1 MTGPATSPSS
11 KGPRLIRAV
20 HRLARL
26 LVGRNPL
33 RRRYDRI
40 EGAVLLTLSA
50 AFLAAMAAAS
60 LIGTH
65 SYQSHRAAD
74 ARLRPATA
82 ILIRGGPDSRLTPPW
97 EATARWPAPGGR
109 ERSGL
114 LTAVDVP
121 AFTSTAV
128 GTRVPVWLNRDD
140 EPVAPPAGQFVIITG
155 ALFTAIVTA
164 AGAAL
169 GLLIC
174 YLLCRVALD
183 KRRLAA
189 WETAWASTGPHWTRR
204 DHGGSGGL
212 RQ

>member
-1 MTGPATSPSS
+1 MPAPATSPALRM
-11 KGPRLIRAV
+11 GRRLTSAV

-26 LVGRNPL
+26 LAGRNPL

-40 EGAVLLTLSA
+40 EGAVLLALSA

-74 ARLRPATA
+74 AGLRPATA
-82 ILIRGGPDSRLTPPW
+82 ILIQDGPDSRLTPTW
-97 EATARWPAPGGR
+97 EVLARWPTSGGR
-109 ERSGL
+109 ERSGV
-114 LTAVDVP
+114 LTAVDAP

-128 GTRVPVWLNRDD
+128 GTRVAVWLNRDD
-140 EPVAPPAGQFVIITG
+140 EPAVPPSGQFVIITG
-155 ALFTAIVTA
+155 ALFTAIITA

-189 WETAWASTGPHWTRR
+189 WESAWTSTGPRWTSRR
-204 DHGGSGGL
+204 
-212 RQ
+212 

>member
-1 MTGPATSPSS
+1 MSFEGR
-11 KGPRLIRAV
+11 RLIRAV

-26 LVGRNPL
+26 LAGQNPL

-40 EGAVLLTLSA
+40 EGAVLLMLTV
-50 AFLAAMAAAS
+50 AFFAAMAGAS
-60 LIGTH
+60 LIGRH

-74 ARLRPATA
+74 AGLRPATA
-82 ILIRGGPDSRLTPPW
+82 LLVQDGPDSRVTPTW
-97 EATARWPAPGGR
+97 QVTARWPAPGGR
-109 ERSGL
+109 ERSGV
-114 LTAVDVP
+114 LTAVDAP

-128 GTRVPVWLNRDD
+128 GTRVAVWLNRDD
-140 EPVAPPAGQFVIITG
+140 EPVAPPSGQFVIITG
-155 ALFTAIVTA
+155 ALFTAIITA

-189 WETAWASTGPHWTRR
+189 WESAWASTGPRWTSRR
-204 DHGGSGGL
+204 
-212 RQ
+212 